1 MMGSIGFPEIAVIL
15 LIALL
20 VFGPKKLPEI
30 GRTLGKTISELRRA
44 SREFSSSIQTM
55 DIDDEKESVCRKDD
69 DSK

>member
-1 MMGSIGFPEIAVIL
+1 MPSIGFPEIVVIL

-44 SREFSSSIQTM
+44 SREFSSSIQKM

-69 DSK
+69 DPK

>member
-1 MMGSIGFPEIAVIL
+1 MPSIGFPEIVVIL

-44 SREFSSSIQTM
+44 SREFSSSIQSM
-55 DIDDEKESVCRKDD
+55 DIDDEKETVCRKDD
-69 DSK
+69 DPK